1 MLPLLSLHSL
11 AAQRGDGLRPELK
24 ALLER
29 HASQAIGL
37 VATIEPVEQDS
48 LSQATQAAADIPA
61 RESGGDEPTA
71 NVSCSRERGQ

>member
-29 HASQAIGL
+29 HASQATGL
-37 VATIEPVEQDS
+37 VAIIEPVEQES
-48 LSQATQAAADIPA
+48 LSQATQATADIFA
-61 RESGGDEPTA
+61 RESP
-71 NVSCSRERGQ
+71 R

>member
-29 HASQAIGL
+29 HAGL
-37 VATIEPVEQDS
+37 VTGLAATIEPVERDS
-48 LSQATQAAADIPA
+48 LSAVTDAPLSCAAYRAAA
-61 RESGGDEPTA
+61 SGIRSA
-71 NVSCSRERGQ
+71 